1 MTAASLLRPR
11 MHDLPKQNIAD
22 LARWGFE
29 RTDVIPLWFGEG
41 DMPTPDFIG
50 RAAEAAIRAGHTF
63 YTHQRGI
70 PELREALSDY
80 MSGLYAR
87 PVGTERI
94 TVTSGGMPAILLA
107 MQAIL
112 DAGDNVVVCEPV
124 WPNVSGAIH
133 ILGAEKRPVMMQ
145 EANDGWRLDLDDIAA
160 RCDARTR
167 AIFLATPG
175 NPTGWIM
182 PREQMEALLAFARA
196 RGVWIISDE
205 VYARLSYETPVAP
218 SFLDVAGPEDPVMIV
233 NSFSKSWLMT
243 GWRLGWLTHPPSIGE
258 LLARLVQYN
267 SSGSPTFLQH
277 AGAVAVREGEEF
289 IRFVR
294 ERCRQ
299 GRDIAC
305 DALERVPGVRLRGRP
320 KGGMYVYFEME
331 GQADA
336 MATCARLFEETG
348 VGIAPGSAFGEG
360 LDAYLR
366 ICIGLSPDKLTEAM
380 ARLVPALAAR
390 G

>member
-1 MTAASLLRPR
+1 
-11 MHDLPKQNIAD
+11 
-22 LARWGFE
+22 
-29 RTDVIPLWFGEG
+29 
-41 DMPTPDFIG
+41 
-50 RAAEAAIRAGHTF
+50 
-63 YTHQRGI
+63 
-70 PELREALSDY
+70 
-80 MSGLYAR
+80 MSGLYAL

-94 TVTSGGMPAILLA
+94 TVTSGGRPAIQLA

>member
-1 MTAASLLRPR
+1 
-11 MHDLPKQNIAD
+11 
-22 LARWGFE
+22 
-29 RTDVIPLWFGEG
+29 
-41 DMPTPDFIG
+41 
-50 RAAEAAIRAGHTF
+50 
-63 YTHQRGI
+63 
-70 PELREALSDY
+70 
-80 MSGLYAR
+80 
-87 PVGTERI
+87 
-94 TVTSGGMPAILLA
+94 
-107 MQAIL
+107 
-112 DAGDNVVVCEPV
+112 
-124 WPNVSGAIH
+124 
-133 ILGAEKRPVMMQ
+133 
-145 EANDGWRLDLDDIAA
+145 
-160 RCDARTR
+160 
-167 AIFLATPG
+167 
-175 NPTGWIM
+175 
-182 PREQMEALLAFARA
+182 
-196 RGVWIISDE
+196 